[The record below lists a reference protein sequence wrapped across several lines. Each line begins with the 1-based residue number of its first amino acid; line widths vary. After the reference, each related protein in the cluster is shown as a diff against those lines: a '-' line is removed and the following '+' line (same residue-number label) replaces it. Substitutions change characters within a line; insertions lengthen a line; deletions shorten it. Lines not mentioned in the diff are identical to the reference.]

1 MATKKE
7 APEIVT
13 DPGEEYVDF
22 TIPMTAD
29 STPVFI
35 GVNGETV
42 RIRPGHTVRVK
53 RKFVEVW
60 EHAQKQQAEAWA
72 RQRQAQEASRRALA
86 EL

>member
-7 APEIVT
+7 APVCE
-13 DPGEEYVDF
+13 PGEEYVEF

-29 STPVFI
+29 SAPVFI

-42 RIRPGHTVRVK
+42 RVKPGHTVRLK

-60 EHAQKQQAEAWA
+60 EQSQQQQAEAWN